1 MLLCG
6 IWEAKPSEAKT
17 KIVVFMGGEKDGKI
31 LFTWYSDKHR
41 KDECVLE
48 SHWTAWQPRRIT
60 VMGYKLENC

>member
-41 KDECVLE
+41 KDECVWRVTGQHGDRGE
-48 SHWTAWQPRRIT
+48 
-60 VMGYKLENC
+60 